1 MKLLFTDLT
10 KCWSFIEEYV
20 EAFGPIYD
28 STIIIQKQDCSLSEF
43 YYYWQKT
50 MFLVSMLGDENAFK
64 TSIMASF
71 AKRDKILLESHA
83 L

>member
-43 YYYWQKT
+43 YYYWQKNY
-50 MFLVSMLGDENAFK
+50 VSG
-64 TSIMASF
+64 
-71 AKRDKILLESHA
+71 
-83 L
+83 